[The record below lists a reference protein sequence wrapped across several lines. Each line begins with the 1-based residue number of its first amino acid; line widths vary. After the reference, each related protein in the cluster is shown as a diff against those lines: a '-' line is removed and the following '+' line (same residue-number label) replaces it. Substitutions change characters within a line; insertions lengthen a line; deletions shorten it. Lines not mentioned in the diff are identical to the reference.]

1 MSFRPD
7 IVDVWMF
14 RVVDGDPEVLLLR
27 RSAGRILPGLWQGVS
42 GRLEDGERVVEGAL
56 RELREETGL
65 LPATIE
71 AMYDLDFVNQFHF
84 APLDAVLTAAVFAVR
99 LGPSTPVTLSH
110 EHDASRWVSLAAARA
125 DVVWPGYRDALD
137 RIGENLIDP
146 ERARWFLLDP
156 GVATRPAG

>member
-14 RVVDGDPEVLLLR
+14 RVVDRDPQVLLLR
-27 RSAGRILPGLWQGVS
+27 RSPDRILPGLWQGVS

-99 LGPSTPVTLSH
+99 LGPGTAVTLSH

-125 DVVWPGYRDALD
+125 EVVWPGYRDALD

-146 ERARWFLLDP
+146 ERAHWFLLDV
-156 GVATRPAG
+156 GIATPPAG